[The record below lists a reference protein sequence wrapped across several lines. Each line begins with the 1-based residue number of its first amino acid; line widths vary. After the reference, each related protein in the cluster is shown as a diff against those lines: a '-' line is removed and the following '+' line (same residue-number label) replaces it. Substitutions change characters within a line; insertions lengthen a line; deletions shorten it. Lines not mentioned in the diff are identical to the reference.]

1 MSGSSNGA
9 FSASPSGRGNRFED
23 DSQDYAIVLPS
34 LPTGPV
40 VLNTVFFHAD
50 MRGRPYHVENFRDAL
65 LQRGLLGEVL
75 ALGPYQMNHVW
86 AATFKTPEAAQKML
100 TETEMEVKGRKC
112 VVVNPGNRDV
122 RVKLH
127 WMLHHV
133 RDDDI
138 RAAFTPY
145 GNIIEVSREKWRVE
159 GCGSQCSMTRI
170 AVLRLNAGVM
180 PEDIPHELRIA
191 GAKALVVV
199 PGRAPLCLRC
209 QRTGHIRRE
218 CRVPRC
224 TSCRRFGH
232 EAAECVKTYATA
244 ATRTVNEDKRELFMD
259 EADAEEMALAVKDD
273 TPTEPPPTK
282 QLHDDRAASRKAGS
296 NENHQLETAHPPL
309 SDEDG
314 KAENDTS
321 TACAVPPAVDPEPM
335 DNQDAGASNTSA
347 KRHHEG
353 NTSDGLSTVAATPDE
368 PPPKSAPGRRPSFK
382 PKPTIPPD
390 RRTAATPWASQ
401 PP

>member
-1 MSGSSNGA
+1 MTGSSNGA
-9 FSASPSGRGNRFED
+9 FSASLSGRGNRFED
-23 DSQDYAIVLPS
+23 DSQDYAIVLPP

-50 MRGRPYHVENFRDAL
+50 MRGRPYHVEDFRDVL

-75 ALGPYQMNHVW
+75 ALGPYQMNHIW
-86 AATFKTPEAAQKML
+86 AATFKTPDATQKML
-100 TETEMEVKGRKC
+100 TETDIAVKGRKC
-112 VVVNPGNRDV
+112 VVINPCNRDV

-133 RDDDI
+133 RDEDI
-138 RAAFTPY
+138 RVAFTPY
-145 GNIIEVSREKWRVE
+145 GHIIEVSREKWRAE
-159 GCGSQCSMTRI
+159 GCGNQCSMTRV
-170 AVLRLNAGVM
+170 AVLRLKAGVT

-191 GAKALVVV
+191 GAKALVVM

-232 EAAECVKTYATA
+232 EAAECVKTYAAA
-244 ATRTVNEDKRELFMD
+244 ATRTFNEDMNELMMD
-259 EADAEEMALAVKDD
+259 EADAEEMARAATKN
-273 TPTEPPPTK
+273 TPPEPPPTQELK
-282 QLHDDRAASRKAGS
+282 GERAAPKEASS
-296 NENHQLETAHPPL
+296 NENLQPEAAHA
-309 SDEDG
+309 SQVGEAS
-314 KAENDTS
+314 KAEGDTS
-321 TACAVPPAVDPEPM
+321 TAGATSPTAEPEPM
-335 DNQDAGASNTSA
+335 DNQEAGTSNTPA
-347 KRHHEG
+347 KRHREG
-353 NTSDGLSTVAATPDE
+353 DTGEVPGKKPAVPDE
-368 PPPKSAPGRRPSFK
+368 APAKSATGRRPSFK

-390 RRTAATPWASQ
+390 RRTAATPWAVQ

>member
-9 FSASPSGRGNRFED
+9 FSASPSARGNRFEE
-23 DSQDYAIVLPS
+23 DSQDYAIVLPP

-50 MRGRPYHVENFRDAL
+50 MRGRPYHVEHFRDAL
-65 LQRGLLGEVL
+65 AERGLLGEVL
-75 ALGPYQMNHVW
+75 ALGPYQMNHIW
-86 AATFKTPEAAQKML
+86 AATFKTPDASQKML
-100 TETEMEVKGRKC
+100 TETEIVVKGRKC
-112 VVVNPGNRDV
+112 VVINPCNRAV

-127 WMLHHV
+127 WMLYHV

-138 RAAFTPY
+138 RVAFAPY
-145 GNIIEVSREKWRVE
+145 GNIIEVSREKWRAE
-159 GCGSQCSMTRI
+159 GCSSQCSMTRV
-170 AVLRLNAGVM
+170 AVLRLKAGVS

-244 ATRTVNEDKRELFMD
+244 ASRTYNEDKRELVMD
-259 EADAEEMALAVKDD
+259 EAEAEEMSREGTKD
-273 TPTEPPPTK
+273 TPPEPTPTK
-282 QLHDDRAASRKAGS
+282 QSRDQHTAPKDR
-296 NENHQLETAHPPL
+296 NTENNQLEAAP
-309 SDEDG
+309 
-314 KAENDTS
+314 A
-321 TACAVPPAVDPEPM
+321 AQAVDVGEGQHDATTTGAVSTTEEPEPM
-335 DNQDAGASNTSA
+335 DNQETGASNTTV
-347 KRHHEG
+347 KRQREG
-353 NTSDGLSTVAATPDE
+353 STGDGVNTEVVVPEE
-368 PPPKSAPGRRPSFK
+368 PPPKSAPGRRSSFK

-390 RRTAATPWASQ
+390 RRSAASPRATK

>member
-1 MSGSSNGA
+1 
-9 FSASPSGRGNRFED
+9 
-23 DSQDYAIVLPS
+23 
-34 LPTGPV
+34 
-40 VLNTVFFHAD
+40 
-50 MRGRPYHVENFRDAL
+50 
-65 LQRGLLGEVL
+65 
-75 ALGPYQMNHVW
+75 
-86 AATFKTPEAAQKML
+86 
-100 TETEMEVKGRKC
+100 
-112 VVVNPGNRDV
+112 
-122 RVKLH
+122 
-127 WMLHHV
+127 MLHHV

-138 RAAFTPY
+138 RAAFTPF

-259 EADAEEMALAVKDD
+259 EADAEEMALAVKED
-273 TPTEPPPTK
+273 TPTEAPPTK
-282 QLHDDRAASRKAGS
+282 ELHDDRAASITAGS
-296 NENHQLETAHPPL
+296 NENHQLETTHAPQ
-309 SDEDG
+309 SDGAG
-314 KAENDTS
+314 KTENDSS
-321 TACAVPPAVDPEPM
+321 TRARFHPLGTPSPWTTRRPA
-335 DNQDAGASNTSA
+335 Q
-347 KRHHEG
+347 
-353 NTSDGLSTVAATPDE
+353 ATPQ
-368 PPPKSAPGRRPSFK
+368 PSGTVK
-382 PKPTIPPD
+382 ETPA
-390 RRTAATPWASQ
+390 TA
-401 PP
+401 